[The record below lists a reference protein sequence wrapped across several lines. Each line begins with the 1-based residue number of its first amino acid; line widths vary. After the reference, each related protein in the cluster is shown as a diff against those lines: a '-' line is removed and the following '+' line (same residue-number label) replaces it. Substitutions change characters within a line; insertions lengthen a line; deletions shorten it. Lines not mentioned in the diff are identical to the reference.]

1 MTKALELHEEM
12 EKAAAECDDLRAQE
26 GRRDEEQE
34 AALRSAE
41 AAYAAAKARYNRKL
55 AQLGVPA
62 RSQLQ
67 KLMNDKLLHRRA
79 NGLVLLRRAQHGI
92 MKRKLEVER
101 VVRSHRNKNGGKCMN
116 CRKGTV
122 RADIQSRKSPP

>member
-26 GRRDEEQE
+26 GCRDEEQE

-55 AQLGVPA
+55 AQ
-62 RSQLQ
+62 
-67 KLMNDKLLHRRA
+67 
-79 NGLVLLRRAQHGI
+79 
-92 MKRKLEVER
+92 
-101 VVRSHRNKNGGKCMN
+101 
-116 CRKGTV
+116 
-122 RADIQSRKSPP
+122 PPEGSMF